1 MYILKRLLSANLL
14 PVYLDAFALKICHVV
29 LAVSNIVERL
39 LQKAEAV
46 FYWDIWSSPYEQTN
60 KDRI

>member
-1 MYILKRLLSANLL
+1 MYMKRLLSANLL
-14 PVYLDAFALKICHVV
+14 PVDPDAFTLKFCHVALV
-29 LAVSNIVERL
+29 VSNIVERL

-46 FYWDIWSSPYEQTN
+46 FDWDIWSSPYEQTN